1 MAIKKPNHLIMKATM
16 TAARV
21 MRETL
26 SCRRW
31 GARGRVRLSTL
42 RRLVTAT
49 NPRYSGSGVTTL
61 PVTGSAHLRARTATP
76 GAARGCGTASGR
88 GPPGSSSSWP
98 LSKKNIFR
106 YQKTIEY
113 FNAVHRVEMLA
124 RRDMLMGLMVTWARV
139 ESW

>member
-1 MAIKKPNHLIMKATM
+1 MAIKKPNYLIMKATM

-49 NPRYSGSGVTTL
+49 NPRYSGTGVTTL
-61 PVTGSAHLRARTATP
+61 QL
-76 GAARGCGTASGR
+76 
-88 GPPGSSSSWP
+88 
-98 LSKKNIFR
+98 
-106 YQKTIEY
+106 
-113 FNAVHRVEMLA
+113 LA
-124 RRDMLMGLMVTWARV
+124 RLTCGHVLPHQVRHGVAGQRQGEAGQAPARV
-139 ESW
+139 GR